1 MAARPIEARTPNVRL
16 QVVIEEAGCSNA
28 GLARRVNMCGREHGL
43 DLRYDKTSVAR
54 WLRGQRPRGQ
64 APAMIAEALG
74 RKLGRAVTLDEVGM
88 ADSRHSGTALGLVY
102 APTVTAAVEQ
112 VCELWRADVGRR
124 EVLTRATPVASALVE
139 PSRDWLISAPGPP
152 LARTAGRPVTRTD
165 VAAVRDTTATLAA
178 LDRRHGSGHYRP
190 VTVHYLN
197 SVVSGLL
204 AGRYDDAI
212 GRELLAAA
220 ARMTELAGGMAVD
233 ACLPGIAQRYYVQA
247 LRLADAAGDRP
258 FGGYVLAAGM
268 SRLAAALGNHR
279 EVVQLARTAREGTRD
294 RVPPR
299 AEALFS
305 AAEARGA
312 AGLGDEAA
320 FRESAARARAALEQ
334 AEAAGTRAAGAA
346 GGPGASGASGTPG
359 APGAAGA
366 AGTTGAARAAGG
378 VRDPGR
384 APARGREPAWL
395 ARFDRSALAYELAC
409 SLLELGRYEAAQRR
423 AEEALAGLPESSV
436 RLRCLAL
443 AALGRA
449 QSGRREPAQACRSGT
464 RALRLL
470 DGLASGRAATE
481 LARLARSLQPYEA
494 DPAVREFAARCHG
507 LGPWLTAAPNR

>member
-88 ADSRHSGTALGLVY
+88 ADSRHSGTALGLIY
-102 APTVTAAVEQ
+102 APTVTAAIEQ

-152 LARTAGRPVTRTD
+152 LARTSGRAVTRTD
-165 VAAVRDTTATLAA
+165 VIAVRETTATLAT
-178 LDRRHGSGHYRP
+178 LDRRYGSGHYRP

-204 AGRYDDAI
+204 AGRYEDAL

-220 ARMTELAGGMAVD
+220 ARMTELAGGMAAD
-233 ACLPGIAQRYYVQA
+233 TGLPGVAQRYYVQA
-247 LRLADAAGDRP
+247 LRLADAAGDRA

-268 SRLAAALGNHR
+268 SRLAASLGNHR

-320 FRESAARARAALEQ
+320 FREAAGRARAAMEQ
-334 AEAAGTRAAGAA
+334 AESGGTR
-346 GGPGASGASGTPG
+346 
-359 APGAAGA
+359 APGAAGDAGA
-366 AGTTGAARAAGG
+366 ASGAPGAVSGTGATGAAG
-378 VRDPGR
+378 VRDPAR
-384 APARGREPAWL
+384 EPARGREPAWL
-395 ARFDRSALAYELAC
+395 ARFGRPALAYELAC
-409 SLLELGRYEAAQRR
+409 ALLELGRYEAAQRC
-423 AEEALAGLPESSV
+423 AEEALAGLPESSA

-443 AALGRA
+443 AALARA
-449 QSGRREPAQACRSGT
+449 QCGRREPAQACRTGA

-470 DGLASGRAATE
+470 DGLASGRAAAE
-481 LARLARSLQPYEA
+481 LARLARSLEPYEA
-494 DPAVREFAARCHG
+494 EPAVREFTARCHG
-507 LGPWLTAAPNR
+507 LGSWLTAAPSR

>member
-152 LARTAGRPVTRTD
+152 LARTSGRPVTRTD
-165 VAAVRDTTATLAA
+165 VTAVRETTATLAA
-178 LDRRHGSGHYRP
+178 LDRRYGSGHYRP

-204 AGRYDDAI
+204 AGRYDDGV
-212 GRELLAAA
+212 GRELLAAV
-220 ARMTELAGGMAVD
+220 ARMTELAGGMAAD
-233 ACLPGIAQRYYVQA
+233 TGLPGVAQRYYVQA
-247 LRLADAAGDRP
+247 LRLADAAGDRA
-258 FGGYVLAAGM
+258 FGGYILAAGM

-320 FRESAARARAALEQ
+320 FREAAGRARAALEQ
-334 AEAAGTRAAGAA
+334 AESGGTR
-346 GGPGASGASGTPG
+346 GGSPA
-359 APGAAGA
+359 GAAGA
-366 AGTTGAARAAGG
+366 AVAAPGPAGG
-378 VRDPGR
+378 VRDSGR
-384 APARGREPAWL
+384 DPARGREPAWL
-395 ARFDRSALAYELAC
+395 ARFGRPALAYELAC
-409 SLLELGRYEAAQRR
+409 ALLELGRYEAAQRR
-423 AEEALAGLPESSV
+423 AEEALAGLPESSA

-443 AALGRA
+443 VALGRA
-449 QSGRREPAQACRSGT
+449 QSGRREPVQASRTGV

-470 DGLASGRAATE
+470 DGLASGRAAAE
-481 LARLARSLQPYEA
+481 LARLVRSLEPYETE
-494 DPAVREFAARCHG
+494 PAVREFAARCHG
-507 LGPWLTAAPNR
+507 LGSWLTPAPSR

>member
-16 QVVIEEAGCSNA
+16 QVVIEEAACSNA

-88 ADSRHSGTALGLVY
+88 ADSRHSGTALGLIY

-152 LARTAGRPVTRTD
+152 LARTSGRAVTRTD
-165 VAAVRDTTATLAA
+165 VTAVRETTATLAT
-178 LDRRHGSGHYRP
+178 LDRRYGSGHYRP

-204 AGRYDDAI
+204 AGRYDDAT

-220 ARMTELAGGMAVD
+220 ARMTELAGGMAAD
-233 ACLPGIAQRYYVQA
+233 TGLPGVAQRYYVQA
-247 LRLADAAGDRP
+247 LRLADAAGDRA

-320 FRESAARARAALEQ
+320 FREAAGRARAAMEQ
-334 AEAAGTRAAGAA
+334 AESGGTRPPGAAAGA
-346 GGPGASGASGTPG
+346 GAPT
-359 APGAAGA
+359 APGAVSTAAAAGA
-366 AGTTGAARAAGG
+366 TSAAAG
-378 VRDPGR
+378 VQDPAR

-395 ARFDRSALAYELAC
+395 ARFGRPALAYELAC
-409 SLLELGRYEAAQRR
+409 ALLELGRYEAAQRR
-423 AEEALAGLPESSV
+423 AEEALAGLPESSA

-443 AALGRA
+443 VALARA
-449 QSGRREPAQACRSGT
+449 QSGRREPAQACRTGA

-470 DGLASGRAATE
+470 DGLASGRAAAE
-481 LARLARSLQPYEA
+481 LARLARSLEPYEA
-494 DPAVREFAARCHG
+494 EPAVREFTARCHG
-507 LGPWLTAAPNR
+507 LGSWLTAAPSR

>member
-88 ADSRHSGTALGLVY
+88 ADSRHSGTALGLIY

-152 LARTAGRPVTRTD
+152 LARTSGRSVTRTD
-165 VAAVRDTTATLAA
+165 VTAVRETTATLAA

-204 AGRYDDAI
+204 AGRYDDGV

-220 ARMTELAGGMAVD
+220 ARMTELAGGMAAD
-233 ACLPGIAQRYYVQA
+233 TGLPGVAQRYYVQA
-247 LRLADAAGDRP
+247 LRLADAAGDRA

-268 SRLAAALGNHR
+268 SRLAATLGNHR

-320 FRESAARARAALEQ
+320 FREAAARARTALEQ
-334 AEAAGTRAAGAA
+334 AESSGTRGGTATGAA
-346 GGPGASGASGTPG
+346 GPTAPAGPA
-359 APGAAGA
+359 GAAGA
-366 AGTTGAARAAGG
+366 AGVPGATRVPGG
-378 VRDPGR
+378 VREPARD
-384 APARGREPAWL
+384 PARGREPAWL
-395 ARFDRSALAYELAC
+395 ARFGRPALAYELAC
-409 SLLELGRYEAAQRR
+409 ALLELGRYEAAQRR
-423 AEEALAGLPESSV
+423 AEEALAGLPESSA
-436 RLRCLAL
+436 RMRCLAL

-449 QSGRREPAQACRSGT
+449 QSGRREPVQACRTGT

-470 DGLASGRAATE
+470 DGLASGRAAAE
-481 LARLARSLQPYEA
+481 LARLARSLEPYEA
-494 DPAVREFAARCHG
+494 EPAVREFAARCHG
-507 LGPWLTAAPNR
+507 LGSWLTAAPSR

>member
-88 ADSRHSGTALGLVY
+88 ADSRHSGTALGLIY

-152 LARTAGRPVTRTD
+152 LARTSGRPVTRTD
-165 VAAVRDTTATLAA
+165 VIAVRETTATLAT
-178 LDRRHGSGHYRP
+178 LDRRYGSGHYRP

-204 AGRYDDAI
+204 AGRYDDTT

-220 ARMTELAGGMAVD
+220 ARMTELAGGMAAD
-233 ACLPGIAQRYYVQA
+233 TGLPGVAQRYYVQA
-247 LRLADAAGDRP
+247 LRLADAAGDRA

-320 FRESAARARAALEQ
+320 FRDAAGRARASMEQ
-334 AEAAGTRAAGAA
+334 AESGGTRPPGAA
-346 GGPGASGASGTPG
+346 GPAGTTAAAG
-359 APGAAGA
+359 APGAAGPPGA
-366 AGTTGAARAAGG
+366 TGATGG
-378 VRDPGR
+378 VRDHAR
-384 APARGREPAWL
+384 DPARGREPAWL
-395 ARFDRSALAYELAC
+395 ARFGPPALAYELAC
-409 SLLELGRYEAAQRR
+409 ALLELGRYEAAQRR
-423 AEEALAGLPESSV
+423 AEEALAGLPESSA

-443 AALGRA
+443 VALARA
-449 QSGRREPAQACRSGT
+449 QSGRREPAQACRTGA

-470 DGLASGRAATE
+470 DGLASGRAAAE
-481 LARLARSLQPYEA
+481 LARLARSLEPYEA
-494 DPAVREFAARCHG
+494 EPAVREFAARCHG
-507 LGPWLTAAPNR
+507 LGSWLTAAPSR

>member
-1 MAARPIEARTPNVRL
+1 M
-16 QVVIEEAGCSNA
+16 VIEEAGCSNA

-88 ADSRHSGTALGLVY
+88 ADSRHSGTALGLIY
-102 APTVTAAVEQ
+102 APTVTAAIEQ

-152 LARTAGRPVTRTD
+152 LARTSGRAVTRTD
-165 VAAVRDTTATLAA
+165 VIAVRETTATLAT
-178 LDRRHGSGHYRP
+178 LDRRYGSGHYRP

-204 AGRYDDAI
+204 AGRYDDAL

-220 ARMTELAGGMAVD
+220 ARMTELAGGMAAD
-233 ACLPGIAQRYYVQA
+233 TGLPGVAQRYYVQA
-247 LRLADAAGDRP
+247 LRLADAAGDRA

-320 FRESAARARAALEQ
+320 FREAAGRARAAMEQ
-334 AEAAGTRAAGAA
+334 AESGGTRAPGAA
-346 GGPGASGASGTPG
+346 GGAGGATG
-359 APGAAGA
+359 APGAASGTGATGA
-366 AGTTGAARAAGG
+366 AGAAAG
-378 VRDPGR
+378 VRDPAR
-384 APARGREPAWL
+384 DPARGREPAWL
-395 ARFDRSALAYELAC
+395 ARFGRPALAYELAC
-409 SLLELGRYEAAQRR
+409 ALLELGRYEAAQRR
-423 AEEALAGLPESSV
+423 AEEALAGLPESSA

-443 AALGRA
+443 AALARA
-449 QSGRREPAQACRSGT
+449 QCGRREPAQACRTGA

-470 DGLASGRAATE
+470 DGLASGRAAAE
-481 LARLARSLQPYEA
+481 LARLARSLEPYEA
-494 DPAVREFAARCHG
+494 EPAVREFTARCHG
-507 LGPWLTAAPNR
+507 LGSWLTAAPSR

>member
-88 ADSRHSGTALGLVY
+88 ADSRHSGTALGLIY
-102 APTVTAAVEQ
+102 APTVTAAIEQ

-152 LARTAGRPVTRTD
+152 LARTSGRAVTRTD
-165 VAAVRDTTATLAA
+165 VIAVRETTATLAT
-178 LDRRHGSGHYRP
+178 LDRRYGSGHYRP

-204 AGRYDDAI
+204 AGRYDDAL

-220 ARMTELAGGMAVD
+220 ARMTELAGGMAAD
-233 ACLPGIAQRYYVQA
+233 TGLPGVAQRYYVQA
-247 LRLADAAGDRP
+247 LRLADAAGDRA

-320 FRESAARARAALEQ
+320 FREAAGRARAAMEQ
-334 AEAAGTRAAGAA
+334 AESGGTRAPGAA
-346 GGPGASGASGTPG
+346 GGAGGATG
-359 APGAAGA
+359 APGAASGTGATGA
-366 AGTTGAARAAGG
+366 AGAAAG
-378 VRDPGR
+378 VRDPAR
-384 APARGREPAWL
+384 DPARGREPAWL
-395 ARFDRSALAYELAC
+395 ARFGRPALAYELAC
-409 SLLELGRYEAAQRR
+409 ALLELGRYEAAQRR
-423 AEEALAGLPESSV
+423 AEEALAGLPESSA

-443 AALGRA
+443 AALARA
-449 QSGRREPAQACRSGT
+449 QCGRREPAQACRTGA

-470 DGLASGRAATE
+470 DGLASGRAAAE
-481 LARLARSLQPYEA
+481 LARLARSLEPYEA
-494 DPAVREFAARCHG
+494 EPAVREFTARCHG
-507 LGPWLTAAPNR
+507 LGSWLTAAPSR

>member
-88 ADSRHSGTALGLVY
+88 ADSRHSGTALGLIY

-152 LARTAGRPVTRTD
+152 LARTSGRPVTRTD
-165 VAAVRDTTATLAA
+165 VIAVRETTATLAT
-178 LDRRHGSGHYRP
+178 LDRRYGSGHYRP

-204 AGRYDDAI
+204 AGRYDDTT

-220 ARMTELAGGMAVD
+220 ARMTELAGGMAAD
-233 ACLPGIAQRYYVQA
+233 TGLPGVAQRYYVQA
-247 LRLADAAGDRP
+247 LRLADAAGDRA

-320 FRESAARARAALEQ
+320 FRDAAGRARASMEQ
-334 AEAAGTRAAGAA
+334 AESGGTRPPGAA
-346 GGPGASGASGTPG
+346 GPAGTTAAAG
-359 APGAAGA
+359 APGAAGPPGA
-366 AGTTGAARAAGG
+366 TGATGATGG
-378 VRDPGR
+378 VRDPAGD
-384 APARGREPAWL
+384 PARGREPAWL
-395 ARFDRSALAYELAC
+395 ARFGPPALAYELAC
-409 SLLELGRYEAAQRR
+409 ALLELGRYEAAQRR
-423 AEEALAGLPESSV
+423 AEEALAGLPESSA

-443 AALGRA
+443 VALARA
-449 QSGRREPAQACRSGT
+449 QSGRREPAQACRTGA

-470 DGLASGRAATE
+470 DGLASGRAAAE
-481 LARLARSLQPYEA
+481 LARLARSLEPYEA
-494 DPAVREFAARCHG
+494 EPAVREFAARCHG
-507 LGPWLTAAPNR
+507 LGSWLTAAPSR

>member
-88 ADSRHSGTALGLVY
+88 ADSRHSGTALGLIY
-102 APTVTAAVEQ
+102 APTVTAAIEQ

-152 LARTAGRPVTRTD
+152 LARTSGRAVTRTD
-165 VAAVRDTTATLAA
+165 VIAVRETTATLAT
-178 LDRRHGSGHYRP
+178 LDRRYGSGHYRP

-204 AGRYDDAI
+204 AGRYDDAL

-220 ARMTELAGGMAVD
+220 ARMTELAGGMAAD
-233 ACLPGIAQRYYVQA
+233 TGLPGVAQRYYVQA
-247 LRLADAAGDRP
+247 LRLADAAGDRA

-268 SRLAAALGNHR
+268 SRLAASLGNHR

-320 FRESAARARAALEQ
+320 FREAAGRARAAMEQ
-334 AEAAGTRAAGAA
+334 AESGGTR
-346 GGPGASGASGTPG
+346 
-359 APGAAGA
+359 APGAAGDAGA
-366 AGTTGAARAAGG
+366 ASGAPGAVSGTGATGAAGAAAG
-378 VRDPGR
+378 VRDPAR
-384 APARGREPAWL
+384 EPARGREPAWL
-395 ARFDRSALAYELAC
+395 ARFGRPALAYELAC
-409 SLLELGRYEAAQRR
+409 ALLELGRYEAAQRC
-423 AEEALAGLPESSV
+423 AEEALAGLPESSA

-443 AALGRA
+443 AALARA
-449 QSGRREPAQACRSGT
+449 QCGRREPAQACRTGA

-470 DGLASGRAATE
+470 DGLASGRAAAE
-481 LARLARSLQPYEA
+481 LARLARSLEPYEA
-494 DPAVREFAARCHG
+494 EPAVREFTARCHG
-507 LGPWLTAAPNR
+507 LGSWLTAAPSR